1 MILSGMNLDEY
12 YRSNPDLREYY
23 VTLPGIVQ
31 AQILHYDVPVTT
43 KGELQKLAE
52 YFSHGI

>member
-12 YRSNPDLREYY
+12 YRSNPDLREFY

-52 YFSHGI
+52 YFSHDI